1 MVKRL
6 KLATRGLGAEPA
18 MPEVTALAEWIA
30 DHRGMYADITTYLLE
45 QSLAPQ
51 VSAEITIPCAGGLFY
66 KNRIMECLMG
76 VDDGKTTDEIY
87 LNPKGIT
94 EDAAGMVVQKKNTW
108 CAMPAPHVLGIR
120 DMYYNDEDEWNN
132 AITGTYRTLMRSMR
146 DMGISGHVLICNSIY
161 EPEITSLTMQK
172 VFFFQPQSDS
182 KSLAGL
188 MEHQRQIAVCRDQLD
203 IVLKLLSEYNI
214 RKIIIVDP
222 DNESIAR
229 ILSCFDPD
237 QISVGGHCTDT
248 CGDYWKNLVK
258 SAICT
263 IQ

>member
-6 KLATRGLGAEPA
+6 KLATRGFGAEPA
-18 MPEVTALAEWIA
+18 MPDVTALAEWIA
-30 DHRGMYADITTYLLE
+30 DHRGMYADITTYLLY

-51 VSAEITIPCAGGLFY
+51 VSAEITTPCAGGLFY
-66 KNRIMECLMG
+66 KNRIMECLIG
-76 VDDGKTTDEIY
+76 VVDGKTTDEIY
-87 LNPKGIT
+87 LNLRAVT

-132 AITGTYRTLMRSMR
+132 AITDTYRTLMRSMR
-146 DMGISGHVLICNSIY
+146 DVGISGHVLICNTIH

-172 VFFFQPQSDS
+172 VFFFQPQHDS
-182 KSLAGL
+182 ESLASL
-188 MEHQRQIAVCRDQLD
+188 MEHQHQIAVCRDQLD
-203 IVLKLLSEYNI
+203 IVLNLISEYDI

-222 DNESIAR
+222 DHESIAR

-237 QISVGGHCTDT
+237 QISVGGYCTDT
-248 CGDYWKNLVK
+248 CGDYWKNLVE